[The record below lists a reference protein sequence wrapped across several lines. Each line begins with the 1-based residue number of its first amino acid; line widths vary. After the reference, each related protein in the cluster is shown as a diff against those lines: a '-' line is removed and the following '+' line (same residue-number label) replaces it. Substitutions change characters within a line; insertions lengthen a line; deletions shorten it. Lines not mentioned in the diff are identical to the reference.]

1 VDNLLVLSQV
11 ALSLQLSFAVVPL
24 ITFTSDRRRMGTFAN
39 AWWVQ
44 AFALVTAAII
54 TGLNGKLAFDAIAGW
69 VVSSHGA
76 WWAWWLVVP
85 FASGLALLLLYLVLA
100 PLLLREWPRL
110 APPVP
115 EPGVAPAGSRG
126 PKAPSLAPAAE
137 PLRWHSG
144 SYRRIAIAVELA
156 DADENVLHFLRR
168 AEFAPGVELV
178 FVHVAESAASRW
190 LGEQSHDSES
200 REDLHAL
207 ESLAG
212 EFGERGIRTS
222 VRLGHGEPA
231 REIARIVG
239 EERVDLLVTGSHGHK
254 GLSDAVF
261 GATVSSVR
269 HLVTCPILTVPPRG
283 RG

>member
-1 VDNLLVLSQV
+1 M
-11 ALSLQLSFAVVPL
+11 
-24 ITFTSDRRRMGTFAN
+24 IG
-39 AWWVQ
+39 
-44 AFALVTAAII
+44 
-54 TGLNGKLAFDAIAGW
+54 GW

-76 WWAWWLVVP
+76 WWVWGLVIP
-85 FASGLALLLLYLVLA
+85 IAGGLGLLLVYLVFA
-100 PLLLREWPRL
+100 PLIIRGWPQL
-110 APPVP
+110 APPLP

-126 PKAPSLAPAAE
+126 VRGARLPVEAE

-144 SYRRIAIAVELA
+144 SYRRIAVAVELA
-156 DADENVLHFLRR
+156 DADDNVLYFLRR
-168 AEFAPGVELV
+168 AQFAPEAELV

-200 REDLHAL
+200 REDLEAL
-207 ESLAG
+207 EALAR
-212 EFGERGIRTS
+212 EFVERGVRST

-231 REIARIVG
+231 PEIARIVR
-239 EERVDLLVTGSHGHK
+239 EERGDLLITGSHGHK

-269 HLVTCPILTVPPRG
+269 HLVACPILTVPPRG